1 MNLRW
6 SSGWPKQ
13 QKKSKGP
20 NTVYVLPPET
30 KLRSLSG
37 ADGCQVD
44 SFIEDVRTAM
54 KLRKLTRVSAA
65 DFIIAHLDGPAR
77 REIRHRPSKLSSDPD
92 KILDVLRDMFG
103 ERYTL
108 GSLMRQVCNCTQGDR
123 ESTSDFDFRQMAL
136 AEKLSMID
144 DAPNPERTIR
154 EQFCDGLR
162 DKTLRR
168 ELKRLLKDEV
178 DMSYIQLRDW
188 ALDMGEDESPGHG
201 KRMAA
206 VSLEKTIG
214 DKLSGNSFH
223 ST

>member
-1 MNLRW
+1 
-6 SSGWPKQ
+6 
-13 QKKSKGP
+13 
-20 NTVYVLPPET
+20 
-30 KLRSLSG
+30 
-37 ADGCQVD
+37 
-44 SFIEDVRTAM
+44 M

-108 GSLMRQVCNCTQGDR
+108 GSLMRQECNCTQGDR
-123 ESTSDFDFRQMAL
+123 ESTSDPAFRLMAL
-136 AEKLSMID
+136 AEKLSTID

-168 ELKRLLKDEV
+168 ELKRLLKMKLTCPTSNFETGPLIWEK
-178 DMSYIQLRDW
+178 MSLLAMARGWQLF
-188 ALDMGEDESPGHG
+188 LL
-201 KRMAA
+201 KRLSEIS
-206 VSLEKTIG
+206 SLET
-214 DKLSGNSFH
+214 LS
-223 ST
+223 TALKIL